1 MNILFLSLTFSPDN
15 VSTAQIMAGLAE
27 DFARAGNCVKVLTST
42 PHYHRDSSM
51 EAKQPLRPW
60 LGRLVQKSN
69 IGDVEIYHFWMPNK
83 KIFPLF
89 RIISWIGFHLMTILI
104 SPFIHFKPD
113 VIIACTPPLTMGV
126 NSYIISKLLRS
137 KYIFNVQEI
146 YPDIA
151 VNLGILKNKG
161 LIRFFSKMERFI
173 YRHAAAVTTITEA
186 MAAKIRS
193 RTDASKVRLIPNFVD
208 LEEMTSLSAI
218 RENDFA
224 KEHGLINKFV
234 ITYAGN
240 MGVPQNLGI
249 LVEAGKLLPE
259 NFVVLLVGGGG
270 DEKRLREIAGDSKR
284 IIFVDYQPISAMPSI
299 YAVSDLFYVG
309 QSPDAAA
316 DGIPSKIYRILGN
329 KKPILAVTGEQS
341 DLAVFVRKANAGFVF
356 NEISP
361 KALADEIVKM
371 ASNREKLKACGMAGY
386 TFVASQF
393 GREAISKAYLNL
405 LNELQNSRV

>member
-1 MNILFLSLTFSPDN
+1 MNILFLSLIFSPDN

-27 DFARAGNCVKVLTST
+27 DFAKAGNRVKVLTST
-42 PHYHRDSSM
+42 PHFHRDLSM

-60 LGRLVQKSN
+60 LGKFVQRSK

-113 VIIACTPPLTMGV
+113 VIIACTPPLTMGI

-151 VNLGILKNKG
+151 VNLGMLKNKILIG
-161 LIRFFSKMERFI
+161 LLSNIEHFI
-173 YRHAAAVTTITEA
+173 YRHAAAITTITEA

-224 KEHGLINKFV
+224 KEHGLTNKFV

-259 NFVVLLVGGGG
+259 NFIVLLVGGGG
-270 DEKRLREIAGDSKR
+270 DEKRLREIVGDSKR

-299 YAVSDLFYVG
+299 YAASDLFYVG

-341 DLAVFVRKANAGFVF
+341 DLAAFVRNANAGIVF
-356 NEISP
+356 GEISP

-371 ASNREKLKACGMAGY
+371 ASNREKLKACGMVGY
-386 TFVASQF
+386 TFVAGQF
-393 GREAISKAYLNL
+393 GRDVIVKAYLDL
-405 LNELQNSRV
+405 LDELYSSRV